1 MLEWIIMIAMFAII
15 AVVTLTPS
23 KAAGR
28 SIVPAIN
35 ITILEERENRD
46 ALFMTTI
53 IFHNHRV

>member
-1 MLEWIIMIAMFAII
+1 MIAMFAII

-35 ITILEERENRD
+35 ITILEETEKKD

>member
-1 MLEWIIMIAMFAII
+1 MIAMFAII